1 MKTKITI
8 VDKLGKKEKV
18 VELTKETR
26 NLNHLQAQINYPSQ
40 TFKNKKAY
48 DRKKHKQNFLKD
60 F

>member
-1 MKTKITI
+1 MKQTITI

-18 VELTKETR
+18 VTLTKETR
-26 NLNHLQAQINYPSQ
+26 NLNHLQAQINHPHQ
-40 TFKNKKAY
+40 IFKNKKVY